1 MGITASILTAIGLL
15 VIGTGVYL
23 LAGAA
28 WMLVIVGVLV
38 LASGWMI
45 SLGSSMM
52 REIDFER

>member
-38 LASGWMI
+38 LASGWMM